1 MDKIKIGM
9 RIDGIRKQMTRE
21 EFKMILER
29 DLAWGWNLDSD
40 IECPMDLE
48 FRMNNDDCPGMQ
60 HCKEC
65 WLDAIENVKFKDE
78 ICDSDSE
85 NGITID
91 EASKL
96 DVVEGTFKYQSKVKH
111 INIKELVEN
120 AHENAI
126 KKGFWET
133 FYKLKAIEIL
143 GKKESQPYNDL
154 FKQALINQNLLEI
167 VRELTEAMEGLRRG
181 DKDNFKEE
189 LADAIIWIA
198 DLCGALGIDLEKEI
212 SKKMEKNKN
221 RPYKHGK
228 AF

>member
-1 MDKIKIGM
+1 MAQFKIGTKLKD
-9 RIDGIRKQMTRE
+9 ISKQMTRE
-21 EFKMILER
+21 EFEMMLEKN
-29 DLAWGWNLDSD
+29 LAWGWNADSD
-40 IECPMDLE
+40 VSCPTDLGLE
-48 FRMNNDDCPGMQ
+48 RNEDDCPGMQ
-60 HCKEC
+60 HCESC

-78 ICDSDSE
+78 ICDSE

-96 DVVEGTFKYQSKVKH
+96 DIVEGTFKYQSKVKH

-120 AHENAI
+120 AHKNAI

-133 FYKLKAIEIL
+133 FYKLKAIETL
-143 GKKESQPYNDL
+143 GKKENQHYNDL

-181 DKDNFKEE
+181 DADNFKEE